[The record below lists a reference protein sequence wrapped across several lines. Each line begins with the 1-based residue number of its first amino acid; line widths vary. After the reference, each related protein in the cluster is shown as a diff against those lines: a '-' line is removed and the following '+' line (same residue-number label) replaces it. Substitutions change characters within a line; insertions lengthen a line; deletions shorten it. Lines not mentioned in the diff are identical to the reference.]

1 MFFGNNQHRWA
12 AYYNPMDYRVWKNL
26 FEIRKM
32 LYDYAGADEAYENM
46 LKAAPPEQRAS
57 LAKIKRRKSLFE
69 DRK

>member
-1 MFFGNNQHRWA
+1 
-12 AYYNPMDYRVWKNL
+12 MDYRVWKNL